1 MNKPRI
7 KTLALAGMLGL
18 VSLATSTN
26 VLATPLLR
34 CNLTYAGDT
43 QSIAA
48 TPVIDPYPV
57 PSVDIG
63 GRFRFKAVMVG
74 STTKLDRNVLYAYFN
89 ADADAGTQ
97 PMLIQ
102 QVKYLPPFKASATP
116 YPLTG
121 EQRLYA
127 GTAER
132 ELIYSCTLEGAQP

>member
-1 MNKPRI
+1 MNRTRI
-7 KTLALAGMLGL
+7 KTLAGIGLASL
-18 VSLATSTN
+18 VLSHS
-26 VLATPLLR
+26 VLAVPLLR
-34 CNLTYAGDT
+34 CELTYAGDT
-43 QSIAA
+43 QSIDAKLV
-48 TPVIDPYPV
+48 TDPYLV

-63 GRFRFKAVMVG
+63 GRFRFKAVLVG
-74 STTKLDRNVLYAYFN
+74 SVARLDRVVLYAYFN

-97 PMLIQ
+97 PILIQ

-132 ELIYSCTLEGAQP
+132 ELIYSCTLEGVQP

>member
-1 MNKPRI
+1 MNRTRI
-7 KTLALAGMLGL
+7 KTLAGIGLASL
-18 VSLATSTN
+18 VLSHSVQA
-26 VLATPLLR
+26 APLL
-34 CNLTYAGDT
+34 
-43 QSIAA
+43 
-48 TPVIDPYPV
+48 
-57 PSVDIG
+57 
-63 GRFRFKAVMVG
+63 
-74 STTKLDRNVLYAYFN
+74 VLYAYFN

-132 ELIYSCTLEGAQP
+132 ELIYSCTLEGVQP

>member
-1 MNKPRI
+1 MNRTRI
-7 KTLALAGMLGL
+7 KTLAGIGLASL
-18 VSLATSTN
+18 VLSHS
-26 VLATPLLR
+26 VLAAPLLR
-34 CNLTYAGDT
+34 CELTYAGDT
-43 QSIAA
+43 QSIDAKLV
-48 TPVIDPYPV
+48 TDPYLV

-63 GRFRFKAVMVG
+63 GRFRFKAVLVG
-74 STTKLDRNVLYAYFN
+74 SVARLDRVVLYAYFN

-97 PMLIQ
+97 PILIQ

-132 ELIYSCTLEGAQP
+132 ELIYSCTLEGVQP

>member
-1 MNKPRI
+1 MNRTRI
-7 KTLALAGMLGL
+7 KTLAGIGLASL
-18 VSLATSTN
+18 VLSHSVQA
-26 VLATPLLR
+26 APLLR
-34 CNLTYAGDT
+34 CELTYAGDT
-43 QSIAA
+43 QSIDAKLV
-48 TPVIDPYPV
+48 TDPYLV

-63 GRFRFKAVMVG
+63 GRFRFKAVLVG
-74 STTKLDRNVLYAYFN
+74 SVARLDRVVLYAYFN

-97 PMLIQ
+97 PILIQ

-132 ELIYSCTLEGAQP
+132 ELIYSCTLEGVQP